1 MAERAVRKLLLSH
14 TTELGFSPEAKGETL
29 KDLVR
34 GTGRFAFEKDHA
46 GHVCGIPC
54 VGARLEAERPVR
66 GCSCPSRHV
75 TQFVHCYL
83 SVSLRIYCWSPPNW
97 TVRVMKAGTISV
109 LFLVI
114 SSVSS
119 KEWCSPNI
127 VE

>member
-1 MAERAVRKLLLSH
+1 MMSNVVQRLSRMESPSWAIGSLLI
-14 TTELGFSPEAKGETL
+14 
-29 KDLVR
+29 
-34 GTGRFAFEKDHA
+34 DHA

-75 TQFVHCYL
+75 MQFVHCYL
-83 SVSLRIYCWSPPNW
+83 SVSLHIYCWSPPNW
-97 TVRVMKAGTISV
+97 TVRVMKAGTVSV